1 MQNNKVLLSF
11 DMSGNFLSLQE
22 NSNKIYAGSVASV
35 EYYVDFTENLSA
47 NDLVYIS
54 FTRPDNQKLAPLI
67 CERVLDN
74 RFRLLS
80 TGEELDYTLTSIEE
94 MTINVIIRTRDIITN
109 ASSIK
114 SQASVVVNVYP
125 GSQYVPGLTD
135 DSILANLEEHLNNV
149 EKYMVKKY
157 NVADIY
163 NGTLLITY
171 TTDGMKDSPAI
182 YVGYSHQVK
191 YYDWNYEAYRELDVK
206 GNLFVFSEDVDTST
220 TKQYEYLFT
229 NDTIY
234 ARVVTRTVT
243 SGSSTIITIDAGDFY
258 DITLAN
264 DTFLDYTKDKIDEH
278 NEDNLSH
285 PGLRALIAALQSVVA
300 ENANDIA
307 SNSNRIDANAT
318 NISNLT
324 VQVNSNASLIQ
335 DTRNNLANNYY
346 TKQQTYTKDEVKSLL
361 GTAAGF
367 QFVVVD
373 ELPAQG
379 DPTKIYLVPVPQPA
393 PLSEDE
399 EQAVVEDYYDEYI
412 WLADENRYE
421 CIGSTRINIGDYVTK
436 QEFYSAIDEKADT
449 TYVDAQ
455 LALKANKEELP
466 RLIILDEEDEEV

>member
-67 CERVLDN
+67 CERILDN

-80 TGEELDYTLTSIEE
+80 TGEELDYNLNEIEE
-94 MTINVIIRTRDIITN
+94 LIINVIIKTRNIITN
-109 ASSIK
+109 ASAIK
-114 SQASVVVNVYP
+114 SQASVAVNVYP
-125 GSQYVPGLTD
+125 GSQFVPGLVD
-135 DSILANLEEHLNNV
+135 DSVLTNLEEHLNYI
-149 EKYMVKKY
+149 EKYTIKKY
-157 NVADIY
+157 NVSDIQTGQVLIPY
-163 NGTLLITY
+163 TENGV
-171 TTDGMKDSPAI
+171 KEAPAI
-182 YVGYSHQVK
+182 YMGYSHQVK
-191 YYDWNYEAYRELDVK
+191 FFDWEHEEYRVSNVQ
-206 GNLFVFSEDVDTST
+206 GNLFVFAENIDTNT
-220 TKQYEYLFT
+220 IRQYEYLFT
-229 NDTIY
+229 ENKIY
-234 ARVVTRTVT
+234 AR
-243 SGSSTIITIDAGDFY
+243 TILQQTINNITTTDAGDFY
-258 DITLAN
+258 DISLVN
-264 DTFLDYTKDKIDEH
+264 DTFLNYTDDKITAH
-278 NEDNLSH
+278 NTSGAAHSDIRS
-285 PGLRALIAALQSVVA
+285 LISQLTSQVTK
-300 ENANDIA
+300 NTGDIS

-335 DTRNNLANNYY
+335 DTKNNLANNYY

-373 ELPAQG
+373 ELPVQG

-393 PLSEDE
+393 PLSDDE
-399 EQAVVEDYYDEYI
+399 EQAVVDDYYDEYI

-436 QEFYSAIDEKADT
+436 QEFNSAINEKADT